1 MKRDKEMVDEM
12 NEKDEKIEAFE
23 ELRAVQN
30 YMIDFRPLLLTQK
43 IEKIQENLNKPDYP
57 SHDFDELTEKSSE

>member
-1 MKRDKEMVDEM
+1 MSEDKEDTEH
-12 NEKDEKIEAFE
+12 FE

-43 IEKIQENLNKPDYP
+43 IEKIQEHLNMPDYP
-57 SHDFDELTEKSSE
+57 NQE